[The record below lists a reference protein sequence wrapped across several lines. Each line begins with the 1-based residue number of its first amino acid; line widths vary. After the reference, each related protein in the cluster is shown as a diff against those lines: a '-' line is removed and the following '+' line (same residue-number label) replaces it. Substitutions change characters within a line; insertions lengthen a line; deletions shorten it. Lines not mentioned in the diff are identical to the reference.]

1 MKYDSREDEL
11 NGILNRIQLEDLD
24 DVAILVPKEEDVKEV
39 NNFFVKAGIQ
49 TQVHYRTGKVI
60 PFRTINTLDFSNN
73 DLPCIL
79 TYHAAKG
86 TEFDNVFIPFAN
98 NAELPDRNAFYVACT
113 RSSRALYISYSKR
126 KTSYLDR
133 VNSNFVIEQ
142 VIKQEKKTVG
152 NNLKKISIAA
162 DNDDW
167 NDDYGSHYGKY
178 AGTYAQD
185 EAGLSDDVIDDAFE
199 GDPDAYWNI
208 D

>member
-1 MKYDSREDEL
+1 MYSFFSCIIY
-11 NGILNRIQLEDLD
+11 ILL
-24 DVAILVPKEEDVKEV
+24 
-39 NNFFVKAGIQ
+39 
-49 TQVHYRTGKVI
+49 
-60 PFRTINTLDFSNN
+60 
-73 DLPCIL
+73 
-79 TYHAAKG
+79 
-86 TEFDNVFIPFAN
+86 
-98 NAELPDRNAFYVACT
+98 
-113 RSSRALYISYSKR
+113 KR

-142 VIKQEKKTVG
+142 VIKQEKKTVE

>member
-1 MKYDSREDEL
+1 MYSFFSCIIY
-11 NGILNRIQLEDLD
+11 ILL
-24 DVAILVPKEEDVKEV
+24 
-39 NNFFVKAGIQ
+39 
-49 TQVHYRTGKVI
+49 
-60 PFRTINTLDFSNN
+60 
-73 DLPCIL
+73 
-79 TYHAAKG
+79 
-86 TEFDNVFIPFAN
+86 
-98 NAELPDRNAFYVACT
+98 
-113 RSSRALYISYSKR
+113 KR

-142 VIKQEKKTVG
+142 IIKQEKKTVE